1 MREESGMS
9 RENPIQTV
17 RLCFVE
23 TWHLKEHFVAAD
35 DHGALDRLVAFLQ
48 DSDAVIADLEGFSD
62 EENDVLRKA
71 KGRDGHS
78 LFSAPNF
85 FVGGNP
91 NRCARI
97 CPLKESASSD
107 HLPPADFPHS
117 LENGRAGA

>member
-1 MREESGMS
+1 MREGSGMA
-9 RENPIQTV
+9 RENPIKTV

-23 TWHLKEHFVAAD
+23 TGHYFVAAD

-78 LFSAPNF
+78 LFSAPNC

-97 CPLKESASSD
+97 CPPKESV
-107 HLPPADFPHS
+107 
-117 LENGRAGA
+117 